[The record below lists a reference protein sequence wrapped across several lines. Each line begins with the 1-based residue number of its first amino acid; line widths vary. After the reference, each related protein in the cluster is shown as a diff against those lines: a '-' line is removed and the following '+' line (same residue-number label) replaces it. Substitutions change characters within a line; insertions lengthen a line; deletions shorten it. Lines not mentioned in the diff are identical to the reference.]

1 VRSDL
6 ATPLA
11 LLREIEKMRLAITGA
26 TGTVGSVLVQ
36 HALQAGHEVR
46 AADPRYQPGFPVPL
60 TVSNLLDKTVLC
72 RFLEGCD
79 AVIHLANAW
88 HAHTPDPVRVL
99 CEATEMNAKLFGAA
113 VEVGVKRI
121 VFASSIQVCA
131 GTGSFE
137 DTRWPVQKQIVY
149 LPMDGSLPARPAN
162 AYSLF
167 KHTAEVTLEYLCQ
180 RQGVTGIALRYPAI
194 YSESHMK
201 KITNLFRKGNLWVGH
216 TPMVL
221 QEGCAFLTVADAVR
235 LTLACVTADLS
246 GYHCLLPT
254 TTWHWPA
261 PVRNLITQY
270 FQGVELRRPI
280 DQIDNLVDLAIVTQ
294 KTGWTPLDRPFLL

>member
-1 VRSDL
+1 
-6 ATPLA
+6 
-11 LLREIEKMRLAITGA
+11 MRLAITGA
-26 TGTVGSVLVQ
+26 TGTVGSVLVR
-36 HALQAGHEVR
+36 HALDAGHEVR
-46 AADPRYQPGFPVPL
+46 AADPRYQPDFPVPL

-99 CEATEMNAKLFGAA
+99 CEATEMNAKLFGTA
-113 VEVGVKRI
+113 VEVGIKRI
-121 VFASSIQVCA
+121 VFASTIQVCA
-131 GTGSFE
+131 GTGLTE
-137 DTRWPVQKQIVY
+137 EYRWPVQKQIAY
-149 LPMDGSLPARPAN
+149 LPMDGDLPARPAN
-162 AYSLF
+162 AYALF
-167 KHTAEVTLEYLCQ
+167 KRTAEITLEYLCQ

-201 KITNLFRKGNLWVGH
+201 KITDIFRRGSLCVGY
-216 TPMVL
+216 TPMVP

-261 PVRNLITQY
+261 PVQSMIKQY
-270 FQGVELRRPI
+270 YQGVELRRPI
-280 DQIDNLVDLAIVTQ
+280 DQINNLVDLALVTQ